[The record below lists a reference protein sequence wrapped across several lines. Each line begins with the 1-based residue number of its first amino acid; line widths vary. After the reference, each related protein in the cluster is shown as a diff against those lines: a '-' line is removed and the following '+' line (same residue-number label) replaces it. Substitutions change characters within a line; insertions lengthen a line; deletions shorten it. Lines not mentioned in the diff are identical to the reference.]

1 MEDPVFGG
9 KKCWEVLEEGA
20 GRRRGRGGEGR
31 GKESGKER
39 NFWVHP
45 TLILF
50 AVTGKEGVLPDLG
63 GFWVF
68 FKL

>member
-9 KKCWEVLEEGA
+9 KKMLGGIR
-20 GRRRGRGGEGR
+20 GRRRQKREGRGGEGR

-39 NFWVHP
+39 NFRVHP

-50 AVTGKEGVLPDLG
+50 PGKEGVLPDLG